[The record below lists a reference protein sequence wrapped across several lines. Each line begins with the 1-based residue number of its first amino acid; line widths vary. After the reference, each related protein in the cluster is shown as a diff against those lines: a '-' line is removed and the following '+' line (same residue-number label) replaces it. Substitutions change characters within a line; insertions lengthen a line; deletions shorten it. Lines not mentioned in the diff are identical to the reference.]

1 MENNDNLETKK
12 LINENIILKQE
23 IEKLKSQLNEALL
36 VANQIDKIFREN
48 IQLINQIRNYEA
60 INDDLQRRLRIILQ
74 KNKDNSPCLQE
85 NDSKAGRSCQST
97 NTEYPYIDEKELDQK
112 ISNLSN
118 QNQFY
123 STQIAKLQRDLNI
136 VVSYSLNIVVS
147 LRLRKVSLSFF
158 CLNIE

>member
-23 IEKLKSQLNEALL
+23 IEKLKSQLNEALP
-36 VANQIDKIFREN
+36 VANQIDKIFRDN
-48 IQLINQIRNYEA
+48 IQLTNQIRNYEA
-60 INDDLQRRLRIILQ
+60 INDDVQRRLRIILQ